1 MCILHFCL
9 CNTQSG
15 TEPYSAAIQAMG
27 GKKFRRSTHRKN
39 EETNSRARSITPSPL
54 RVVVVI
60 SLQFVTIPDII
71 ISTPVAS
78 HTNSCIQSLQSL
90 FESCVQPACA
100 SWSGEQS
107 RISWAYYPKAVKTNE
122 IVRSV
127 IIMYNFPCNSK
138 ICTFLSRLSTKC
150 FEHC

>member
-1 MCILHFCL
+1 MVLNPIQLLFKPWVERSSDGVP
-9 CNTQSG
+9 TRRMKKR
-15 TEPYSAAIQAMG
+15 TAEPD
-27 GKKFRRSTHRKN
+27 
-39 EETNSRARSITPSPL
+39 PSPL
-54 RVVVVI
+54 RVVVAI
-60 SLQFVTIPDII
+60 SLQFVTIPDMI

-90 FESCVQPACA
+90 FESCVQPTCA
-100 SWSGEQS
+100 SQSGEQS

-122 IVRSV
+122 IARSV
-127 IIMYNFPCNSK
+127 IITYSFPCNSK